1 MIDNDSHNRVV
12 KYIDSMIGKP
22 FEWGKT
28 YCFSLVCGTVD
39 AMRGTDF
46 LKYHLE
52 THKVESMD
60 DALKVADNKADWCL
74 SDFLKE
80 MGLKKVNDHS
90 NWETGDIL
98 FGIENKIPCFHVYCC
113 GYLFS
118 TEVDGEVT
126 GFKLRQTLKNL
137 ESYEVLRCQHS

>member
-1 MIDNDSHNRVV
+1 MIDNDAHIKVTTF
-12 KYIDSMIGKP
+12 IDSMIGKP

-39 AMRGTDF
+39 AMKGTDF
-46 LKYHLE
+46 LKHHLE

-74 SDFLKE
+74 DDFIEE

-90 NWETGDIL
+90 KWETGDIL
-98 FGIENKIPCFHVYCC
+98 YCVENKIPCFHVYCC

-118 TEVDGEVT
+118 ARVDGEVI
-126 GFKLRQTLKNL
+126 GLELRHAMKDLKK
-137 ESYEVLRCQHS
+137 YEVLRCHH